1 MFRIDNSKVF
11 IMERQ
16 RNYKKKLMKTKFT
29 VCCLNLNDYNNIIQ
43 EGCRIQEL
51 NLINAM

>member
-1 MFRIDNSKVF
+1 MFRFDNSKVF

-29 VCCLNLNDYNNIIQ
+29 VCCLNLDDYNNI
-43 EGCRIQEL
+43 
-51 NLINAM
+51 NLKNDNRNKQNVIDLS